1 MCPVL
6 VSERS
11 GDDSFVTEGREV
23 AVLTATSHK
32 PMNCAEMRSQ
42 YIDIKFR
49 FKF

>member
-32 PMNCAEMRSQ
+32 PMNCAEIYTQ
-42 YIDIKFR
+42 LIDIYGKIKF
-49 FKF
+49 